1 MGMSLLGCRCKCI
14 CICMRYLYLSA
25 CINSISVERTAK
37 IAKGGKPFATRCL
50 VLCFTNLH
58 GEGGVRRGQLT
69 VRVTKRE
76 GERATERERDCACRV
91 FGCDS
96 GKYVFNAYN
105 YFQQAACEI
114 KIKLRRSCARGRGWG
129 LGSRH
134 CATSL
139 SISLSYVA
147 S

>member
-1 MGMSLLGCRCKCI
+1 MSLLGCRCKCI

-50 VLCFTNLH
+50 VLCFTNLQ
-58 GEGGVRRGQLT
+58 GGGASEKGPTDCQSDKERDTVREGG
-69 VRVTKRE
+69 
-76 GERATERERDCACRV
+76 RERDDSACRV

>member
-1 MGMSLLGCRCKCI
+1 MSLLGCRCKCI

-50 VLCFTNLH
+50 VLCFTNLQ
-58 GEGGVRRGQLT
+58 GGGASEKGQLT

-76 GERATERERDCACRV
+76 RQRERDGSACRV